1 MTPMTLRANRER
13 KLIKF
18 DDNNFYS
25 TDLNQKYELDNHE
38 EEFNELTKIFFD

>member
-18 DDNNFYS
+18 DDNNLYS

-38 EEFNELTKIFFD
+38 EEFIELTKIFFD

>member
-1 MTPMTLRANRER
+1 M
-13 KLIKF
+13 IKF
-18 DDNNFYS
+18 KILSYS